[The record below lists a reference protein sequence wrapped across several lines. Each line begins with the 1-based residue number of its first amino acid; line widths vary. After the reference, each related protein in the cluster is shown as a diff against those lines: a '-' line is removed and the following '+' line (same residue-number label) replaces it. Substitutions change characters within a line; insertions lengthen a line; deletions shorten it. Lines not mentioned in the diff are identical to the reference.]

1 MSATVRRLLNLALA
15 AATLAALA
23 AGPARADSRHQRM
36 GARPRAMGSAF
47 VSLSDDPNAVLWNP
61 AGLRSDDRL
70 AAMVTRHWL
79 YDVATLEND
88 MLSLTF
94 PAWHGVSLGAGFI
107 RLGIEDIYHEDTYLL
122 SAAADV
128 PWLRGLAVGA
138 SGKLL
143 RLAAPGYERYGDPA
157 YDGGDTGFAL
167 DLGWLYDSG
176 ANWRLGGVVTNLNEP
191 YLQLLATTTDPD
203 PVYSGFAVGGSY
215 LFRDTLLLTAD
226 LRSREG
232 GWDSVAL
239 HGGAEIWFYD
249 ALALRAGYNVD
260 QVTMGFGLQD
270 VHWEADFS
278 LETHK
283 ELGNVYMLSFTVRN

>member
-1 MSATVRRLLNLALA
+1 MSSATRTLLLGTALTVLLAGLA
-15 AATLAALA
+15 T
-23 AGPARADSRHQRM
+23 PARADFRHQRM

-47 VSLSDDPNAVLWNP
+47 VSLSDDANAVLWNP

-70 AAMVTRHWL
+70 TAMITRNWL
-79 YDVATLEND
+79 YDVSTLQND

-94 PAWHGVSLGAGFI
+94 PARAGVSLGAGFV
-107 RLGIEDIYHEDTYLL
+107 RVGIQDIYHEDTYLL

-128 PWLRGLAVGA
+128 PWLRGLALGA
-138 SGKLL
+138 TGKLL
-143 RLAAPGYERYGDPA
+143 RLEAPGYEQYGDPA

-176 ANWRLGGVVTNLNEP
+176 GNWRLGGVVTNLNEP
-191 YLQLLATTTDPD
+191 YLQLLSTTTEPD
-203 PVYSGFAVGGSY
+203 PVYSGFALGGSY
-215 LFRDTLLLTAD
+215 LFRKTLLLTAD

-232 GWDSVAL
+232 GWGSITVHA
-239 HGGAEIWFYD
+239 GAEIWFYD

-260 QVTMGFGLQD
+260 LVTMGLGLQD

>member
-1 MSATVRRLLNLALA
+1 MSTSGNLRLASALLLALL
-15 AATLAALA
+15 LAGSA
-23 AGPARADSRHQRM
+23 ARADFRHQRM

-47 VSLSDDPNAVLWNP
+47 VSLCDDPNAVLWNP

-70 AAMVTRHWL
+70 AAMITRNWL
-79 YDVATLEND
+79 YEVSTLEND

-94 PAWHGVSLGAGFI
+94 PAWHGISLGTGFI
-107 RLGIEDIYHEDTYLL
+107 RVGIEDVYHEDTYLL

-128 PWLRGLAVGA
+128 PWLEGLAIGA
-138 SGKLL
+138 TGKVL
-143 RLAAPGYERYGDPA
+143 RLAAPGYEQYNDPA
-157 YDGGDTGFAL
+157 YDGPDTGFAMDVGL
-167 DLGWLYDSG
+167 LYDSG
-176 ANWRLGGVVTNLNEP
+176 RQWRLGAVVTNLNEP
-191 YLQLLATTTDPD
+191 YLQLLSTTTDPD
-203 PVYSGFAVGGSY
+203 PVFSGFSVGGSY

-232 GWDSVAL
+232 GWNSVAL

-249 ALALRAGYNVD
+249 AMALRAGYNVD
-260 QVTMGFGLQD
+260 LVTMGIGLQD
-270 VHWEADFS
+270 VHWQADFS